1 MSGKTSSW
9 SKDRYNERVY
19 ARYSIRVRK
28 DTDLYLDIKNFMR
41 KKDASLNGLITDLLD
56 RHFSNTQCNNR

>member
-19 ARYSIRVRK
+19 ARYSIRIRK
-28 DTDLYLDIKNFMR
+28 DTDLHLDIKNFMR
-41 KKDASLNGLITDLLD
+41 KKDASLNGLVTDLLD
-56 RHFSNTQCNNR
+56 KHFSNTQYND

>member
-19 ARYSIRVRK
+19 ARYSIRIRK
-28 DTDLYLDIKNFMR
+28 DTDLYLDIKNFTR
-41 KKDASLNGLITDLLD
+41 KKDASLNGLVTDLL
-56 RHFSNTQCNNR
+56 HMYFSSTQNNN

>member
-41 KKDASLNGLITDLLD
+41 KKDASLNGLVTDLLEM
-56 RHFSNTQCNNR
+56 HFSNTKCND